1 MCPKEIPP
9 NQKLIAVNE
18 KGLRIGE
25 THHRAKFSDADID
38 LIRELH
44 EPTLNHDGTTSP
56 GLSYSLIADKMGCSK
71 STVRDIIKCRR
82 RFQFAARWKRA
93 AERRKE

>member
-1 MCPKEIPP
+1 MAELK
-9 NQKLIAVNE
+9 NTLVGVND

-25 THHRAKFSDADID
+25 THHRAKFTDADID

-44 EPTLNHDGTTSP
+44 EETVLPDGRVLP
-56 GLSYSLIADKMGCSK
+56 GLSYSAIAAKMDCSK

-82 RFQFAARWKRA
+82 RFQFVTRWK
-93 AERRKE
+93 KVSKKLLTDV